1 MAKKKNKKVLNIVSI
16 IIGIISLILMLVFS
30 YAIYKLNMIPGKFL
44 IPVYILIFVIYTGL
58 LLTVFLP
65 KVKSK
70 IKVFSMIILVLFGV
84 IFGFAD
90 KYIFTTLNFM
100 DILDRDVLQKERYD
114 VYVLE
119 NSSYNKLE
127 DLKGKKVGL
136 YQSSNSEKACSEL
149 KNKIDF
155 EIIEYTDVEKMFESL
170 NNDEINAIIISSSVK
185 NLLDTELNDINIK
198 IKSIYNFKISIEK
211 NDIVK
216 VVNVTNTPFNVYI
229 AGGDGYGS
237 IDYTFNTDVN
247 MVATINPTTRKIL
260 LTSIPRDYYV
270 NLVGQGPNAYDKLTH
285 AGYYGIEESVKTVEK
300 LLDTDINY
308 YVKVNFST
316 IVGIVDA
323 IGGVDVYSD
332 ISFTT
337 SDGSYTFEEGYNY
350 MDGTKALRFARE
362 RKVFVTGDVQRIKN
376 QQRVLEAVIKKVSSS
391 TALISNYD
399 QILNSV
405 SENLDTNMPSKDI
418 SRLVKM
424 QLGDMRGWTIESQNA
439 VGTSQMGPTYT
450 FPTLEL
456 YTMLPDEECVNEL
469 RTRIKEYM
477 NWKDWYHAT

>member
-136 YQSSNSEKACSEL
+136 YQSLNSEKAGSEL

-155 EIIEYTDVEKMFESL
+155 EIIEYTDVEKMFGSL

-185 NLLDTELNDINIK
+185 NLLDTELNDINVK

-285 AGYYGIEESVKTVEK
+285 AGYYGIEESVKTVEN

-308 YVKVNFST
+308 YVKINFST
-316 IVGIVDA
+316 IQGIVDA

-332 ISFTT
+332 YDFYEQAYGLYHFTIGNNHL
-337 SDGSYTFEEGYNY
+337 DG
-350 MDGTKALRFARE
+350 KQALAFARE
-362 RKVFVTGDVQRIKN
+362 RKSFATGDVQRVKN
-376 QQRVLEAVIKKVSSS
+376 QQKVVEAIVNKVTSS
-391 TALISNYD
+391 TALISSYD
-399 QILNSV
+399 RILDSI

-424 QLGDMRGWTIESQNA
+424 QLNDMRGWTIESQNA
-439 VGTSQMGPTYT
+439 VGTGQMGPTYT
-450 FPTLEL
+450 FPTLNL
-456 YTMLPDEECVNEL
+456 YTMLPDKDSVNSL
-469 RTRIKEYM
+469 KLKINEYLG
-477 NWKDWYHAT
+477 K

>member
-100 DILDRDVLQKERYD
+100 DILDRDILQKERYD

-136 YQSSNSEKACSEL
+136 YQSSNSEKAGSEL
-149 KNKIDF
+149 KNKVNF

-185 NLLDTELNDINIK
+185 NLLDTELNDINVK

-216 VVNVTNTPFNVYI
+216 VVNVTNTPFNIYI

-285 AGYYGIEESVKTVEK
+285 AGYYGIEESVKTVEN

-308 YVKVNFST
+308 YVKINFST
-316 IVGIVDA
+316 IEGIVDA
-323 IGGVDVYSD
+323 IGGIDVYSD
-332 ISFTT
+332 FDFYEKAFGKYHFTV
-337 SDGSYTFEEGYNY
+337 GYNHL
-350 MDGTKALRFARE
+350 DGKQALAFARE
-362 RKVFVTGDVQRIKN
+362 RKSFAAGDVQRVKN
-376 QQRVLEAVIKKVSSS
+376 QQKVVEAIINKVTSS
-391 TALISNYD
+391 TALISSYD
-399 QILNSV
+399 RILDTV

-424 QLGDMRGWTIESQNA
+424 QRNDKRGWTIKSQNA

-450 FPTLEL
+450 FPTLNL
-456 YTMLPDEECVNEL
+456 YTMLPDEDSVNSL
-469 RTRIKEYM
+469 KAKINEYLG
-477 NWKDWYHAT
+477 K

>member
-30 YAIYKLNMIPGKFL
+30 YAIYKLNMIPGKYL
-44 IPVYILIFVIYTGL
+44 IPVYILIFIIYTGL

-70 IKVFSMIILVLFGV
+70 IKVISIVVLVLLGV

-136 YQSSNSEKACSEL
+136 YQSSNSEKAGSEL

-185 NLLDTELNDINIK
+185 NLLDTELNDINVK

-285 AGYYGIEESVKTVEK
+285 AGYYGIEESVKTVEN
-300 LLDTDINY
+300 LLDIDINY
-308 YVKVNFST
+308 YVKINFST
-316 IVGIVDA
+316 IEGIVDA

-332 ISFTT
+332 FDFYEKAFGKYHFTV
-337 SDGSYTFEEGYNY
+337 GYNHL
-350 MDGTKALRFARE
+350 DGKQALAFARE
-362 RKVFVTGDVQRIKN
+362 RKSFATGDVQRVKN
-376 QQRVLEAVIKKVSSS
+376 QQKVVEAIINKVTSS
-391 TALISNYD
+391 TALISSYD
-399 QILNSV
+399 RILDTV

-418 SRLVKM
+418 SRLVKI
-424 QLGDMRGWTIESQNA
+424 DMRGWTIESQNA

-450 FPTLEL
+450 FPTLNL
-456 YTMLPDEECVNEL
+456 YTMLPDEDSVNSL
-469 RTRIKEYM
+469 KAKIKEYLG
-477 NWKDWYHAT
+477 K

>member
-1 MAKKKNKKVLNIVSI
+1 MGKKKNKKMINIVSI
-16 IIGIISLILMLVFS
+16 IIGILSLILMLVFS

-44 IPVYILIFVIYTGL
+44 IPAYILIYTGL
-58 LLTVFLP
+58 LLTVILP
-65 KVKSK
+65 KVKTK
-70 IKVFSMIILVLFGV
+70 IKVISMVVLVLFGV

-100 DILDRDVLQKERYD
+100 DVIDRDVLQKERYD

-119 NSSYNKLE
+119 NSNYNKLE

-136 YQSSNSEKACSEL
+136 YQSSNSEKAGSEL
-149 KNKIDF
+149 KNKVNF

-185 NLLDTELNDINIK
+185 NLLDTELNDINVK

-270 NLVGQGPNAYDKLTH
+270 NLAGQGPNAYDKLTH
-285 AGYYGIEESVKTVEK
+285 AGYYGIEESVKTVEN

-308 YVKVNFST
+308 YVKINFST
-316 IVGIVDA
+316 IEGIVDA

-332 ISFTT
+332 YDFYEKAFGKYHFTV
-337 SDGSYTFEEGYNY
+337 GYNHLN
-350 MDGTKALRFARE
+350 GNQALAFARE
-362 RKVFVTGDVQRIKN
+362 RKSFATGDVQRVKN
-376 QQRVLEAVIKKVSSS
+376 QQKVVEAIVNKVTSS
-391 TALISNYD
+391 TALISSYD
-399 QILNSV
+399 RILDTV

-424 QLGDMRGWTIESQNA
+424 QLNDMRGWTIESQNA
-439 VGTSQMGPTYT
+439 VGTGQMGPTYT
-450 FPTLEL
+450 FPTLNL
-456 YTMLPDEECVNEL
+456 YTMLPDEDSVNSL
-469 RTRIKEYM
+469 KAKINEYLG
-477 NWKDWYHAT
+477 K

>member
-136 YQSSNSEKACSEL
+136 YQSLNSEKAGSEL

-155 EIIEYTDVEKMFESL
+155 EIIEYTDVEKMFGSL

-185 NLLDTELNDINIK
+185 NLLDTELNDINVK

-285 AGYYGIEESVKTVEK
+285 AGYYGIEESVKTVEN

-308 YVKVNFST
+308 YVKTNFST
-316 IVGIVDA
+316 IQGIVDA

-332 ISFTT
+332 YDFYEQAYGLYHFTIGNNHL
-337 SDGSYTFEEGYNY
+337 DG
-350 MDGTKALRFARE
+350 KQALAFARE
-362 RKVFVTGDVQRIKN
+362 RKSFATGDVQRVKN
-376 QQRVLEAVIKKVSSS
+376 QQKVVDAIVNKVTSS
-391 TALISNYD
+391 TALISSYD
-399 QILNSV
+399 RILDSV

-424 QLGDMRGWTIESQNA
+424 QLNDMRGWTIESQNA
-439 VGTSQMGPTYT
+439 VGTGQMGPTYT
-450 FPTLEL
+450 FPTLNL
-456 YTMLPDEECVNEL
+456 YTMLPDKDSVNSL
-469 RTRIKEYM
+469 KLKINEYLG
-477 NWKDWYHAT
+477 K

>member
-16 IIGIISLILMLVFS
+16 IIGIISLILMLAFS

-44 IPVYILIFVIYTGL
+44 IPVYILIFIIYTGL

-70 IKVFSMIILVLFGV
+70 IKVISIVVLVLFGV

-100 DILDRDVLQKERYD
+100 DILDREVLQKERYD

-136 YQSSNSEKACSEL
+136 YQSSNSEKAGSEL

-155 EIIEYTDVEKMFESL
+155 EIIEYTDIEKMFESL

-185 NLLDTELNDINIK
+185 NLLDTELNDINVK

-285 AGYYGIEESVKTVEK
+285 AGYYGIEESVKTVEN
-300 LLDTDINY
+300 LLDIDINY
-308 YVKVNFST
+308 YVKINFST
-316 IVGIVDA
+316 IEGIVDA

-332 ISFTT
+332 FDFYEKAFGKYHFTV
-337 SDGSYTFEEGYNY
+337 GYNHLN
-350 MDGTKALRFARE
+350 GNQALAFARE
-362 RKVFVTGDVQRIKN
+362 RKSFSTGDVQRVKN
-376 QQRVLEAVIKKVSSS
+376 QQKIVEAIINKVTSS
-391 TALISNYD
+391 TALISSYD
-399 QILNSV
+399 RILDTI

-424 QLGDMRGWTIESQNA
+424 QLNDMRGWTIESQNA
-439 VGTSQMGPTYT
+439 VGTGQMGPTYT
-450 FPTLEL
+450 FPTLNL
-456 YTMLPDEECVNEL
+456 YTMLPDEASVNSL
-469 RTRIKEYM
+469 KAKINEYLG
-477 NWKDWYHAT
+477 K

>member
-44 IPVYILIFVIYTGL
+44 IPAYILIFIIYTGL

-70 IKVFSMIILVLFGV
+70 IKVISIVVLVLFGV

-100 DILDRDVLQKERYD
+100 DILDRDILQKERYD

-136 YQSSNSEKACSEL
+136 YQSSNSEKAGSEL
-149 KNKIDF
+149 KNKVNF

-185 NLLDTELNDINIK
+185 NLLDTELNDINVK

-285 AGYYGIEESVKTVEK
+285 AGYYGIEESVKTVEN

-308 YVKVNFST
+308 YVKINFST
-316 IVGIVDA
+316 IEGIVDA

-332 ISFTT
+332 YDFYEKAFGKSHFTV
-337 SDGSYTFEEGYNY
+337 GYNHL
-350 MDGTKALRFARE
+350 DGKQALAFARE
-362 RKVFVTGDVQRIKN
+362 RKSFATGDVQRVKN
-376 QQRVLEAVIKKVSSS
+376 QQKVVEAIINKVTSS
-391 TALISNYD
+391 TALISSYD
-399 QILNSV
+399 RILDTV

-424 QLGDMRGWTIESQNA
+424 QLNDMRGWTIESQNA

-450 FPTLEL
+450 FPTLNL
-456 YTMLPDEECVNEL
+456 YTMLPDEDSVNSL
-469 RTRIKEYM
+469 KAKIKEYLG
-477 NWKDWYHAT
+477 K

>member
-136 YQSSNSEKACSEL
+136 YQSLNSEKAGSEL

-185 NLLDTELNDINIK
+185 NLLDTELNDINVK

-285 AGYYGIEESVKTVEK
+285 AGYYGIEESVKTVEN

-308 YVKVNFST
+308 YVKINFST
-316 IVGIVDA
+316 IQGIVDA

-332 ISFTT
+332 YDFYEQAYGLYHFTIGNNHL
-337 SDGSYTFEEGYNY
+337 DG
-350 MDGTKALRFARE
+350 KQALAFARE
-362 RKVFVTGDVQRIKN
+362 RKSFATGDVQRVKN
-376 QQRVLEAVIKKVSSS
+376 QQKVVEAIVNKVTSS
-391 TALISNYD
+391 TALISSYD
-399 QILNSV
+399 RILDSV

-424 QLGDMRGWTIESQNA
+424 QLNDMRGWTIESQNA
-439 VGTSQMGPTYT
+439 VGTGQMGPTYT
-450 FPTLEL
+450 FPTLNL
-456 YTMLPDEECVNEL
+456 YTMLPDKDSVNSL
-469 RTRIKEYM
+469 KLKINEYLG
-477 NWKDWYHAT
+477 K

>member
-136 YQSSNSEKACSEL
+136 YQSSNSEKAGSEL

-185 NLLDTELNDINIK
+185 NLLDTELNDINVK

-285 AGYYGIEESVKTVEK
+285 AGYYGIEESVKTVEN

-308 YVKVNFST
+308 YVKINFST
-316 IVGIVDA
+316 IEGIVDA

-332 ISFTT
+332 YDFYEKAFGKYHFTIGNNHL
-337 SDGSYTFEEGYNY
+337 DG
-350 MDGTKALRFARE
+350 KQALAFARE
-362 RKVFVTGDVQRIKN
+362 RKSFATGDVQRVKN
-376 QQRVLEAVIKKVSSS
+376 QQKVVEAIINKVTSS
-391 TALISNYD
+391 TALISSYD
-399 QILNSV
+399 RILDTV

-424 QLGDMRGWTIESQNA
+424 QLNDMRGWTIESQNA

-450 FPTLEL
+450 FPTLNL
-456 YTMLPDEECVNEL
+456 YTMLPDEDSVNSL
-469 RTRIKEYM
+469 KAKIKEYLGE
-477 NWKDWYHAT
+477 

>member
-1 MAKKKNKKVLNIVSI
+1 MAKKKNKKVLNIISI

-44 IPVYILIFVIYTGL
+44 ISVYILIFVIYTGL

-127 DLKGKKVGL
+127 DLKGKKAGL
-136 YQSSNSEKACSEL
+136 YQSLNSEKAGSEL

-185 NLLDTELNDINIK
+185 NLLDTELNDINVK

-285 AGYYGIEESVKTVEK
+285 AGYYGIEESVKTVEN
-300 LLDTDINY
+300 LLDIDINY
-308 YVKVNFST
+308 YVKINFST
-316 IVGIVDA
+316 IQGIVDA

-332 ISFTT
+332 YDFYEQAYGLYHFTIGNNHL
-337 SDGSYTFEEGYNY
+337 DG
-350 MDGTKALRFARE
+350 KQALAFARE
-362 RKVFVTGDVQRIKN
+362 RKSFATGDVQRVKN
-376 QQRVLEAVIKKVSSS
+376 QQKVVEAIVNKVTSS
-391 TALISNYD
+391 TALISSYD
-399 QILNSV
+399 RILDSV

-424 QLGDMRGWTIESQNA
+424 QLNDMRGWTIESQNA
-439 VGTSQMGPTYT
+439 VGTGQMGPTYT
-450 FPTLEL
+450 FPTLNL
-456 YTMLPDEECVNEL
+456 YTMLPDKDSVNSL
-469 RTRIKEYM
+469 KLKINEYLG
-477 NWKDWYHAT
+477 K

>member
-44 IPVYILIFVIYTGL
+44 IPAYILIFIIYTGL

-70 IKVFSMIILVLFGV
+70 IKVISIVVLVLFGV

-136 YQSSNSEKACSEL
+136 YQSSNSEKAGSEL

-185 NLLDTELNDINIK
+185 NLLDTELNDINVK

-285 AGYYGIEESVKTVEK
+285 AGYYGIEESVKTVEN
-300 LLDTDINY
+300 LLDIDINY
-308 YVKVNFST
+308 YVKINFST
-316 IVGIVDA
+316 IEGIVDA

-332 ISFTT
+332 FDFYEKAFGKYHFTV
-337 SDGSYTFEEGYNY
+337 GYNHL
-350 MDGTKALRFARE
+350 DGKQALAFARE
-362 RKVFVTGDVQRIKN
+362 RKSFATGDVQRVKN
-376 QQRVLEAVIKKVSSS
+376 QQKVVEAIINKVTSS
-391 TALISNYD
+391 TALISSYD
-399 QILNSV
+399 RILDTV

-424 QLGDMRGWTIESQNA
+424 QLNDMRGWTIESQNA

-450 FPTLEL
+450 FPTLNL
-456 YTMLPDEECVNEL
+456 YTMLPDEDSVNSL
-469 RTRIKEYM
+469 KAKIKEYLG
-477 NWKDWYHAT
+477 K

>member
-44 IPVYILIFVIYTGL
+44 IPVYILIFIIYTGL

-70 IKVFSMIILVLFGV
+70 IKVISIVVLVLFGV

-136 YQSSNSEKACSEL
+136 YQSSNSEKAGSEL

-285 AGYYGIEESVKTVEK
+285 AGYYGIEESVKTVEN
-300 LLDTDINY
+300 LLDIDINY
-308 YVKVNFST
+308 YVKINFST
-316 IVGIVDA
+316 IEGIVDA

-332 ISFTT
+332 FDFYEKAFGKYHFTIGNNHL
-337 SDGSYTFEEGYNY
+337 DG
-350 MDGTKALRFARE
+350 KQALAFARE
-362 RKVFVTGDVQRIKN
+362 RKSFATGDVQRVKN
-376 QQRVLEAVIKKVSSS
+376 QQKVVEAIINKVTSS
-391 TALISNYD
+391 TALISSYD
-399 QILNSV
+399 RILDTV

-424 QLGDMRGWTIESQNA
+424 QLNDMRGWTIKSQNA

-450 FPTLEL
+450 FPTLNL
-456 YTMLPDEECVNEL
+456 YTMLPDEDSVNSL
-469 RTRIKEYM
+469 KAKINEYLG
-477 NWKDWYHAT
+477 K

>member
-44 IPVYILIFVIYTGL
+44 IPAYILIFVIYTGL

-70 IKVFSMIILVLFGV
+70 IKVISMVVLVLFGV

-100 DILDRDVLQKERYD
+100 DILDRDILQKERYD

-119 NSSYNKLE
+119 NSGYNKLE

-136 YQSSNSEKACSEL
+136 YQSSNSEKAGSEL
-149 KNKIDF
+149 KNKVDF

-185 NLLDTELNDINIK
+185 NLLDTELNDINVK

-216 VVNVTNTPFNVYI
+216 LVNVTNTPFNVYI

-285 AGYYGIEESVKTVEK
+285 AGYYGIEESVKTVEN

-308 YVKVNFST
+308 YVKINFST
-316 IVGIVDA
+316 IEGIVDA
-323 IGGVDVYSD
+323 ISGIDVYSD
-332 ISFTT
+332 FDFYEKAFGKYHFTV
-337 SDGSYTFEEGYNY
+337 GYNHL
-350 MDGTKALRFARE
+350 DGKQALAFARE
-362 RKVFVTGDVQRIKN
+362 RKSFAAGDVQRVKN
-376 QQRVLEAVIKKVSSS
+376 QQKVVEAIINKVTSS
-391 TALISNYD
+391 TALISSYD
-399 QILNSV
+399 RILDTV

-424 QLGDMRGWTIESQNA
+424 QLNDMRGWTIKSQNA

-450 FPTLEL
+450 FPTLNL
-456 YTMLPDEECVNEL
+456 YTMLPDEDSVNSL
-469 RTRIKEYM
+469 KTKINEYLG
-477 NWKDWYHAT
+477 K

>member
-30 YAIYKLNMIPGKFL
+30 YAIYKLNMIPGKYL
-44 IPVYILIFVIYTGL
+44 IPVYILIFIIYTGL

-70 IKVFSMIILVLFGV
+70 IKVISIVVLVLLGV

-136 YQSSNSEKACSEL
+136 YQSSNSEKAGSEL

-185 NLLDTELNDINIK
+185 NLLDTELNDINVK

-285 AGYYGIEESVKTVEK
+285 AGYYGIEESVKTVEN
-300 LLDTDINY
+300 LLDIDINY
-308 YVKVNFST
+308 YVKINFST
-316 IVGIVDA
+316 IEGIVDA

-332 ISFTT
+332 FDFYEKAFGKYHFTV
-337 SDGSYTFEEGYNY
+337 GYNHL
-350 MDGTKALRFARE
+350 DGKQALAFARE
-362 RKVFVTGDVQRIKN
+362 RKSFATGDVQRVKN
-376 QQRVLEAVIKKVSSS
+376 QQKVVEAIINKVTSS
-391 TALISNYD
+391 TALISSYD
-399 QILNSV
+399 RILDTL
-405 SENLDTNMPSKDI
+405 SEKLDTNMPSKDI

-424 QLGDMRGWTIESQNA
+424 QLNDMRGWTIESQNA

-450 FPTLEL
+450 FPTLNL
-456 YTMLPDEECVNEL
+456 YTMLPDEDSVNSL
-469 RTRIKEYM
+469 KAKIKEYLG
-477 NWKDWYHAT
+477 K

>member
-44 IPVYILIFVIYTGL
+44 IPVYILIFIIYTGL

-70 IKVFSMIILVLFGV
+70 IKVISIVVLVLLGV

-100 DILDRDVLQKERYD
+100 DILDRDILQKERYD

-136 YQSSNSEKACSEL
+136 YQSSNSEKAGSEL
-149 KNKIDF
+149 KNKVNF

-185 NLLDTELNDINIK
+185 NLLDTELNDINVK

-285 AGYYGIEESVKTVEK
+285 AGYYGIEESVKTVEN
-300 LLDTDINY
+300 LLDIDINY
-308 YVKVNFST
+308 YVKINFST
-316 IVGIVDA
+316 IEGIVDA
-323 IGGVDVYSD
+323 IGGVDVSSD
-332 ISFTT
+332 YDFYEKAFGKYHFTV
-337 SDGSYTFEEGYNY
+337 GYNHL
-350 MDGTKALRFARE
+350 DGKQALAFARE
-362 RKVFVTGDVQRIKN
+362 RKSFAAGDVQRVKN
-376 QQRVLEAVIKKVSSS
+376 QQKVVEAIINKVTSS
-391 TALISNYD
+391 TALISSYD
-399 QILNSV
+399 RILDTV

-424 QLGDMRGWTIESQNA
+424 QLNDMRGWTIKSQNA

-450 FPTLEL
+450 FPTLNL
-456 YTMLPDEECVNEL
+456 YTMLPDEDSVNSL
-469 RTRIKEYM
+469 KAKINEYLG
-477 NWKDWYHAT
+477 K

>member
-44 IPVYILIFVIYTGL
+44 IPAYILIFIIYTGL

-70 IKVFSMIILVLFGV
+70 IKVISIVVLVLFGV

-100 DILDRDVLQKERYD
+100 DILDRDILQKEKYD

-136 YQSSNSEKACSEL
+136 YQSSNSEKAGSEL
-149 KNKIDF
+149 KNKVNF

-185 NLLDTELNDINIK
+185 NLLDTELNDINVK

-285 AGYYGIEESVKTVEK
+285 AGYYGIEESVKTVEN

-308 YVKVNFST
+308 YVKINFST
-316 IVGIVDA
+316 IEGIVDA

-332 ISFTT
+332 FDFYEKAFGKYHFTV
-337 SDGSYTFEEGYNY
+337 GYNHL
-350 MDGTKALRFARE
+350 DGKQALAFARE
-362 RKVFVTGDVQRIKN
+362 RKSFATGDVQRVKN
-376 QQRVLEAVIKKVSSS
+376 QQKVVEAIINKVTSS
-391 TALISNYD
+391 TALISSYD
-399 QILNSV
+399 RILDTV

-424 QLGDMRGWTIESQNA
+424 QLNDMRGWTIESQNA

-450 FPTLEL
+450 FPTLNL
-456 YTMLPDEECVNEL
+456 YTMLPDEDSVNSL
-469 RTRIKEYM
+469 KAKIKEYLG
-477 NWKDWYHAT
+477 K

>member
-136 YQSSNSEKACSEL
+136 YQSSNSEKAGSEL

-185 NLLDTELNDINIK
+185 NLLDTELNDINVK

-285 AGYYGIEESVKTVEK
+285 AGYYGIEESVKTVEN

-308 YVKVNFST
+308 YVKINFST
-316 IVGIVDA
+316 IEGIVDA

-332 ISFTT
+332 YDFYEKAFGKYHFTV
-337 SDGSYTFEEGYNY
+337 GYNHLN
-350 MDGTKALRFARE
+350 GNQALAFARE
-362 RKVFVTGDVQRIKN
+362 RKSFATGDVQRVKN
-376 QQRVLEAVIKKVSSS
+376 QQKVVEAIINKVTSS

-399 QILNSV
+399 RILDTV

-424 QLGDMRGWTIESQNA
+424 QLNDMRGWTIESQNA

-450 FPTLEL
+450 FPTLNL
-456 YTMLPDEECVNEL
+456 YTMLPDEDSVNSL
-469 RTRIKEYM
+469 KAKINKYLG
-477 NWKDWYHAT
+477 K

>member
-44 IPVYILIFVIYTGL
+44 IPAYILIFIIYTGL

-70 IKVFSMIILVLFGV
+70 IKVISIVVLVLFGV

-100 DILDRDVLQKERYD
+100 DILDRDILQKERYD

-136 YQSSNSEKACSEL
+136 YQSSNSEKAGSKL
-149 KNKIDF
+149 KNKVNF

-185 NLLDTELNDINIK
+185 NLLDTELNDINVK

-285 AGYYGIEESVKTVEK
+285 AGYYGIEESVKTVEN

-308 YVKVNFST
+308 YVKINFST
-316 IVGIVDA
+316 IEGIVDA
-323 IGGVDVYSD
+323 IGGVDVYSEYE
-332 ISFTT
+332 FTA
-337 SDGSYTFEEGYNY
+337 SDGTYSYVKGYQHL
-350 MDGTKALRFARE
+350 DGKKALRFARE
-362 RKVFVTGDVQRIKN
+362 RKSFATGDVQRVKN
-376 QQRVLEAVIKKVSSS
+376 QQKVVEAMINKITSS
-391 TALISNYD
+391 TALISSYD
-399 QILNSV
+399 RILDSV

-424 QLGDMRGWTIESQNA
+424 QLNDMRGWTIESQNA
-439 VGTSQMGPTYT
+439 VGTGQMGPTYT
-450 FPTLEL
+450 FPTLNL
-456 YTMLPDEECVNEL
+456 YTMLPDKDSVNSL
-469 RTRIKEYM
+469 KLKINEYLG
-477 NWKDWYHAT
+477 K

>member
-44 IPVYILIFVIYTGL
+44 ISVYILIFVIYTGL

-136 YQSSNSEKACSEL
+136 YQSLNSEKAGSEL

-185 NLLDTELNDINIK
+185 NLLDTELNDINVK

-285 AGYYGIEESVKTVEK
+285 AGYYGIEESVKTVEN

-308 YVKVNFST
+308 YVKINFST
-316 IVGIVDA
+316 IEGIVDA
-323 IGGVDVYSD
+323 IGGIDVYSD
-332 ISFTT
+332 FDFYEKAFGKYHFTV
-337 SDGSYTFEEGYNY
+337 GYNHL
-350 MDGTKALRFARE
+350 DGKQALAFARE
-362 RKVFVTGDVQRIKN
+362 RKSFAAGDVQRVKN
-376 QQRVLEAVIKKVSSS
+376 QQKVVEAIINKVTSS
-391 TALISNYD
+391 TALISSYD
-399 QILNSV
+399 RILDTV

-424 QLGDMRGWTIESQNA
+424 QLNDMRGWTIKSQNA

-450 FPTLEL
+450 FPTLNL
-456 YTMLPDEECVNEL
+456 YTMLPDEDSVNSL
-469 RTRIKEYM
+469 KAKINEYLG
-477 NWKDWYHAT
+477 K

>member
-136 YQSSNSEKACSEL
+136 YQSSNSEKAGSEL

-185 NLLDTELNDINIK
+185 NLLDTELNDINVK

-285 AGYYGIEESVKTVEK
+285 AGYYGIEESVKTVEN

-308 YVKVNFST
+308 YVKINFST
-316 IVGIVDA
+316 IQGIVDA

-332 ISFTT
+332 YDFYEQAYGLYHFTIGNNHL
-337 SDGSYTFEEGYNY
+337 DG
-350 MDGTKALRFARE
+350 KQALAFARE
-362 RKVFVTGDVQRIKN
+362 RKSFATGDVQRVKN
-376 QQRVLEAVIKKVSSS
+376 QQKVVEAIVNKVTSS
-391 TALISNYD
+391 TALISSYD
-399 QILNSV
+399 RILDSV

-424 QLGDMRGWTIESQNA
+424 QLNDMRGWTIESQNA
-439 VGTSQMGPTYT
+439 VGTGQMGPTYT
-450 FPTLEL
+450 FPTLNL
-456 YTMLPDEECVNEL
+456 YTMLPDKDSVNSL
-469 RTRIKEYM
+469 KLKINEYLG
-477 NWKDWYHAT
+477 K

>member
-136 YQSSNSEKACSEL
+136 YQSLNSEKAGSEL

-185 NLLDTELNDINIK
+185 NLLDTELNDINVK

-285 AGYYGIEESVKTVEK
+285 AGYYGIEESVKTVEN
-300 LLDTDINY
+300 LLDIDINY
-308 YVKVNFST
+308 YVKINFST
-316 IVGIVDA
+316 IQGIVDA

-332 ISFTT
+332 YDFYEQAYGLYHFTIGNNHL
-337 SDGSYTFEEGYNY
+337 DG
-350 MDGTKALRFARE
+350 KQALAFARE
-362 RKVFVTGDVQRIKN
+362 RKSFATGDVQRVKN
-376 QQRVLEAVIKKVSSS
+376 QQKVVEAIVNKVTSS
-391 TALISNYD
+391 TALISSYD
-399 QILNSV
+399 RILDSV

-424 QLGDMRGWTIESQNA
+424 QLSDMRGWTIESQNA
-439 VGTSQMGPTYT
+439 VGTGQMGPTYT
-450 FPTLEL
+450 FPTLNL
-456 YTMLPDEECVNEL
+456 YTMLPDKDSVNSL
-469 RTRIKEYM
+469 KLKINEYLG
-477 NWKDWYHAT
+477 K

>member
-44 IPVYILIFVIYTGL
+44 IPAYILIFIIYTGL

-70 IKVFSMIILVLFGV
+70 IKVISIVALVLFGV

-100 DILDRDVLQKERYD
+100 DILDRDILQKERYD

-136 YQSSNSEKACSEL
+136 YQSSNSEKAGSEL
-149 KNKIDF
+149 KNKVNF

-185 NLLDTELNDINIK
+185 NLLDTELNDINVK

-285 AGYYGIEESVKTVEK
+285 AGYYGIEESVKTVEN

-308 YVKVNFST
+308 YVKINFST
-316 IVGIVDA
+316 IEGIVDA
-323 IGGVDVYSD
+323 IGGVDVYSEYE
-332 ISFTT
+332 FTA
-337 SDGSYTFEEGYNY
+337 SDGTYSYVKGYQHL
-350 MDGTKALRFARE
+350 DGKKALRFARE
-362 RKVFVTGDVQRIKN
+362 RKSFATGDVQRVKN
-376 QQRVLEAVIKKVSSS
+376 QQKVVEAMINKITSS
-391 TALISNYD
+391 TALISSYD
-399 QILNSV
+399 RILDSV
-405 SENLDTNMPSKDI
+405 SDNLDTNMPSKDI

-424 QLGDMRGWTIESQNA
+424 QLNDMRGWTIESQNA
-439 VGTSQMGPTYT
+439 VGTGQMGPTYT
-450 FPTLEL
+450 FPTLNL
-456 YTMLPDEECVNEL
+456 YTMLPDKDSVNSL
-469 RTRIKEYM
+469 KLKINEYLG
-477 NWKDWYHAT
+477 K

>member
-16 IIGIISLILMLVFS
+16 IIGIISLILMLAFS

-44 IPVYILIFVIYTGL
+44 IPVYILIFIIYTGL

-70 IKVFSMIILVLFGV
+70 IKVISIVVLVLFGV

-100 DILDRDVLQKERYD
+100 DILDREVLQKERYD

-136 YQSSNSEKACSEL
+136 YQSSNSEKAGSEL

-155 EIIEYTDVEKMFESL
+155 EIIEYTDIEKMFESL

-185 NLLDTELNDINIK
+185 NLLDTELNDINVK

-285 AGYYGIEESVKTVEK
+285 AGYYGIEESVKTVEN
-300 LLDTDINY
+300 LLDIDINY
-308 YVKVNFST
+308 YVKINFST
-316 IVGIVDA
+316 IEGIVDA
-323 IGGVDVYSD
+323 IGGVDVYSEYE
-332 ISFTT
+332 FTA
-337 SDGSYTFEEGYNY
+337 SDGTYSYVKGYQHL
-350 MDGTKALRFARE
+350 DGKKALRFARE
-362 RKVFVTGDVQRIKN
+362 RKSFATGDVQRVKN
-376 QQRVLEAVIKKVSSS
+376 QQKVVEAMINKITSS
-391 TALISNYD
+391 TALISSYD
-399 QILNSV
+399 RILDSV

-424 QLGDMRGWTIESQNA
+424 QLNDMRGWTIESQNA
-439 VGTSQMGPTYT
+439 VGTGQMGPTYT
-450 FPTLEL
+450 FPTLNL
-456 YTMLPDEECVNEL
+456 YTMLPDEDSVNSL
-469 RTRIKEYM
+469 KLKINEYLG
-477 NWKDWYHAT
+477 K

>member
-44 IPVYILIFVIYTGL
+44 IPAYILIFIIYTGL

-84 IFGFAD
+84 IFGFSD

-136 YQSSNSEKACSEL
+136 YQSSNSEKAGSEL

-185 NLLDTELNDINIK
+185 NLLDTELNDINVK

-285 AGYYGIEESVKTVEK
+285 AGYYGIEESVKTVEN

-308 YVKVNFST
+308 YVKINFST
-316 IVGIVDA
+316 IQGIVDA

-332 ISFTT
+332 YDFYEQAYGLYHFTIGNNHL
-337 SDGSYTFEEGYNY
+337 DG
-350 MDGTKALRFARE
+350 KQALAFARE
-362 RKVFVTGDVQRIKN
+362 RKSFATGDVQRVKN
-376 QQRVLEAVIKKVSSS
+376 QQKVVEAIVNKVTSS
-391 TALISNYD
+391 TALISSYD
-399 QILNSV
+399 RILDSV

-424 QLGDMRGWTIESQNA
+424 QLNDMRGWTIESQNA
-439 VGTSQMGPTYT
+439 VGTGQMGPTYT
-450 FPTLEL
+450 FPTLNL
-456 YTMLPDEECVNEL
+456 YTMLPDKDSVNSL
-469 RTRIKEYM
+469 KLKINEYLG
-477 NWKDWYHAT
+477 K

>member
-44 IPVYILIFVIYTGL
+44 IPAYILIFIIYTGL

-136 YQSSNSEKACSEL
+136 YQSSNSEKAGSEL

-185 NLLDTELNDINIK
+185 NLLDTELNDINVK

-285 AGYYGIEESVKTVEK
+285 AGYYGIEESVKTVEN
-300 LLDTDINY
+300 LLDIDINY
-308 YVKVNFST
+308 YVKINFST
-316 IVGIVDA
+316 IEGIVDA

-332 ISFTT
+332 FDFYEKAFGKYHFTV
-337 SDGSYTFEEGYNY
+337 GYNHL
-350 MDGTKALRFARE
+350 DGKQALAFARE
-362 RKVFVTGDVQRIKN
+362 RKSFATGDVQRVKN
-376 QQRVLEAVIKKVSSS
+376 QQKVVEAIINKVTSS
-391 TALISNYD
+391 TALISSYD
-399 QILNSV
+399 RILDTV

-424 QLGDMRGWTIESQNA
+424 QLNDMRGWTIESQNA

-450 FPTLEL
+450 FPTLNL
-456 YTMLPDEECVNEL
+456 YTMLPDEDSVNSL
-469 RTRIKEYM
+469 KAKIKEYLG
-477 NWKDWYHAT
+477 K

>member
-44 IPVYILIFVIYTGL
+44 IPVYILIFIIYTGL

-70 IKVFSMIILVLFGV
+70 IKVISIVVLVLFGV

-100 DILDRDVLQKERYD
+100 DILDRDILQKERYD

-136 YQSSNSEKACSEL
+136 YQSSNSEKAGSEL
-149 KNKIDF
+149 KNKVNF

-185 NLLDTELNDINIK
+185 NLLDTELNDINVK

-285 AGYYGIEESVKTVEK
+285 AGYYGIEESVKTVEN

-308 YVKVNFST
+308 YVKINFST
-316 IVGIVDA
+316 IEGIVDA
-323 IGGVDVYSD
+323 IGGIDVYSD
-332 ISFTT
+332 FDFYEKAFGKYHFTV
-337 SDGSYTFEEGYNY
+337 GYNHL
-350 MDGTKALRFARE
+350 DGKQALAFARE
-362 RKVFVTGDVQRIKN
+362 RKSFAAGDVQRVKN
-376 QQRVLEAVIKKVSSS
+376 QQKVVEAIINKVTSS
-391 TALISNYD
+391 TALISSYD
-399 QILNSV
+399 RILDTV

-424 QLGDMRGWTIESQNA
+424 QLNDMRGWTIKSQNA

-450 FPTLEL
+450 FPTLNL
-456 YTMLPDEECVNEL
+456 YTMLPDEDSVNSL
-469 RTRIKEYM
+469 KAKINEYLG
-477 NWKDWYHAT
+477 K

>member
-1 MAKKKNKKVLNIVSI
+1 
-16 IIGIISLILMLVFS
+16 
-30 YAIYKLNMIPGKFL
+30 
-44 IPVYILIFVIYTGL
+44 
-58 LLTVFLP
+58 
-65 KVKSK
+65 
-70 IKVFSMIILVLFGV
+70 
-84 IFGFAD
+84 
-90 KYIFTTLNFM
+90 M

-136 YQSSNSEKACSEL
+136 YQSSNSEKAGSEL

-185 NLLDTELNDINIK
+185 NLLDTELNDINVK

-285 AGYYGIEESVKTVEK
+285 AGYYGIEESVKTVEN
-300 LLDTDINY
+300 LLDIDINY
-308 YVKVNFST
+308 YVKINFST
-316 IVGIVDA
+316 IEGIVDA

-332 ISFTT
+332 FDFYEKAFGKYHFTV
-337 SDGSYTFEEGYNY
+337 GYNHL
-350 MDGTKALRFARE
+350 DGKQALAFARE
-362 RKVFVTGDVQRIKN
+362 RKSFATGDVQRVKN
-376 QQRVLEAVIKKVSSS
+376 QQKVVEAIINKVTSS
-391 TALISNYD
+391 TALISSYD
-399 QILNSV
+399 RILDTV

-424 QLGDMRGWTIESQNA
+424 QLNDMRGWTIESQNA
-439 VGTSQMGPTYT
+439 VGTGQMGPTYT
-450 FPTLEL
+450 FPTLNL
-456 YTMLPDEECVNEL
+456 YTMLPDKDSVNSL
-469 RTRIKEYM
+469 KLKINEYLG
-477 NWKDWYHAT
+477 K

>member
-30 YAIYKLNMIPGKFL
+30 YAIYKLNMIPGKYL
-44 IPVYILIFVIYTGL
+44 IPVYILIFIIYTGL

-70 IKVFSMIILVLFGV
+70 IKVISIVVLVLLGV

-136 YQSSNSEKACSEL
+136 YQSSNSEKAGSEL

-185 NLLDTELNDINIK
+185 NLLDTELNDINVK

-285 AGYYGIEESVKTVEK
+285 AGYYGIEESVKTVEN
-300 LLDTDINY
+300 LLDIDINY
-308 YVKVNFST
+308 YVKINFST
-316 IVGIVDA
+316 IQGIVDA

-332 ISFTT
+332 YDFYEQAYGLYHFTIGNNHL
-337 SDGSYTFEEGYNY
+337 DG
-350 MDGTKALRFARE
+350 KQALAFARE
-362 RKVFVTGDVQRIKN
+362 RKSFATGDVQRVKN
-376 QQRVLEAVIKKVSSS
+376 QQKVVEAIVNKVTSS
-391 TALISNYD
+391 TALISSYD
-399 QILNSV
+399 RILDSV

-424 QLGDMRGWTIESQNA
+424 QLNDMRGWTIESQNA
-439 VGTSQMGPTYT
+439 VGTGQMGPTYT
-450 FPTLEL
+450 FPTLNL
-456 YTMLPDEECVNEL
+456 YTMLPDKDSVNSL
-469 RTRIKEYM
+469 KLKINEYLG
-477 NWKDWYHAT
+477 K

>member
-136 YQSSNSEKACSEL
+136 YQSLNSEKAGSEL

-185 NLLDTELNDINIK
+185 NLLDTELNDINVK

-216 VVNVTNTPFNVYI
+216 VVNLTNTPFNVYI

-285 AGYYGIEESVKTVEK
+285 AGYYGIEESVKTVEN
-300 LLDTDINY
+300 LLDIDINY
-308 YVKVNFST
+308 YVKINFST
-316 IVGIVDA
+316 IEGIVDA

-332 ISFTT
+332 FDFYEKTFGKYHFTV
-337 SDGSYTFEEGYNY
+337 GYNHL
-350 MDGTKALRFARE
+350 DGKQALAFARE
-362 RKVFVTGDVQRIKN
+362 RKSFATGDVQRVKN
-376 QQRVLEAVIKKVSSS
+376 QQKVVEAIINKVTSS
-391 TALISNYD
+391 TALISSYD
-399 QILNSV
+399 RILDTV

-424 QLGDMRGWTIESQNA
+424 QLNDMRGWTIESQNA

-450 FPTLEL
+450 FPTLNL
-456 YTMLPDEECVNEL
+456 YTMLPDEDSVNSL
-469 RTRIKEYM
+469 KAKIKEYLG
-477 NWKDWYHAT
+477 K

>member
-1 MAKKKNKKVLNIVSI
+1 MEKKKNKKIINIVSI
-16 IIGIISLILMLVFS
+16 VIGVISLSLMLVFS

-44 IPVYILIFVIYTGL
+44 IPAYILIFVIYTGL

-70 IKVFSMIILVLFGV
+70 IKIISIIVLVLFGAV
-84 IFGFAD
+84 FGFAD

-119 NSSYNKLE
+119 NSGYNKLE

-136 YQSSNSEKACSEL
+136 YQSSNSEKAGSEL
-149 KNKIDF
+149 KNKVDF

-185 NLLDTELNDINIK
+185 NLLDTELNDINVK

-285 AGYYGIEESVKTVEK
+285 AGYYGIEESVKTVEN

-308 YVKVNFST
+308 YVKINFST
-316 IVGIVDA
+316 IEGIVDA

-332 ISFTT
+332 FDFYEKAFGKYHFTV
-337 SDGSYTFEEGYNY
+337 GYNHL
-350 MDGTKALRFARE
+350 DGKQALAFARE
-362 RKVFVTGDVQRIKN
+362 RKSFATGDVQRVKN
-376 QQRVLEAVIKKVSSS
+376 QQKVVEAIVNKVTSS
-391 TALISNYD
+391 TALISSYD
-399 QILNSV
+399 RILDSV

-424 QLGDMRGWTIESQNA
+424 QLNDMRGWTIESQNA
-439 VGTSQMGPTYT
+439 IGTGQMGPTYT
-450 FPTLEL
+450 FPTLNL
-456 YTMLPDEECVNEL
+456 YTMLPDEDSVNSL
-469 RTRIKEYM
+469 KLKINEYLG
-477 NWKDWYHAT
+477 K

>member
-44 IPVYILIFVIYTGL
+44 IPAYILIFIIYTGL

-70 IKVFSMIILVLFGV
+70 IKVISIVVLVLFGV

-100 DILDRDVLQKERYD
+100 DILDRDILQKERYD

-136 YQSSNSEKACSEL
+136 YQSSNSEKAGSEL
-149 KNKIDF
+149 KNKVKF

-185 NLLDTELNDINIK
+185 NLLDTELNDINVK

-285 AGYYGIEESVKTVEK
+285 AGYYGIEESVKTVEN
-300 LLDTDINY
+300 LLDIDINY
-308 YVKVNFST
+308 YVKINFST
-316 IVGIVDA
+316 IEGIVDA

-332 ISFTT
+332 FDFYEKAFGKYHFTV
-337 SDGSYTFEEGYNY
+337 GYNHL
-350 MDGTKALRFARE
+350 DGKQALAFARE
-362 RKVFVTGDVQRIKN
+362 RKSFATGDVQRVKN
-376 QQRVLEAVIKKVSSS
+376 QQKVVEAIINKVTSS
-391 TALISNYD
+391 TALISSYD
-399 QILNSV
+399 RILDTV

-424 QLGDMRGWTIESQNA
+424 QLNDMRGWTIESQNA

-450 FPTLEL
+450 FPTLNL
-456 YTMLPDEECVNEL
+456 YTMLPDEDSVNSL
-469 RTRIKEYM
+469 KAKIKEYLG
-477 NWKDWYHAT
+477 K

>member
-136 YQSSNSEKACSEL
+136 YQSSNSEKAGSEL

-185 NLLDTELNDINIK
+185 NLLDTELNDINVK

-285 AGYYGIEESVKTVEK
+285 AGYYGIEESVKTVEN

-308 YVKVNFST
+308 YVKINFST
-316 IVGIVDA
+316 IEGIVDA

-332 ISFTT
+332 YDFYEKAFGKYHFTV
-337 SDGSYTFEEGYNY
+337 GYNHLN
-350 MDGTKALRFARE
+350 GNQALAFARE
-362 RKVFVTGDVQRIKN
+362 RKSFATGDVQRVKN
-376 QQRVLEAVIKKVSSS
+376 QQKVVEAIINKVTSS

-399 QILNSV
+399 RILDTV

-424 QLGDMRGWTIESQNA
+424 QLNDMRGWTIESQNA

-450 FPTLEL
+450 FPTLNL
-456 YTMLPDEECVNEL
+456 YTMLPDEDSVNSL
-469 RTRIKEYM
+469 KTKINEYLG
-477 NWKDWYHAT
+477 K

>member
-136 YQSSNSEKACSEL
+136 YQSSNSEKAGSEL

-185 NLLDTELNDINIK
+185 NLLDTELNDINVK

-285 AGYYGIEESVKTVEK
+285 AGYYGIEESVKTVEN

-308 YVKVNFST
+308 YVKINFST
-316 IVGIVDA
+316 IQGIVDA

-332 ISFTT
+332 YDFYEQAYGLYHFTIGNNHL
-337 SDGSYTFEEGYNY
+337 DG
-350 MDGTKALRFARE
+350 KQALAFARE
-362 RKVFVTGDVQRIKN
+362 RKSFATGDVQRVKN
-376 QQRVLEAVIKKVSSS
+376 QQKVVEAIVNKVTSS
-391 TALISNYD
+391 TALISSYD
-399 QILNSV
+399 RILDSV

-424 QLGDMRGWTIESQNA
+424 QLSDMRGWTIESQNA
-439 VGTSQMGPTYT
+439 VGTGQMGPTYT
-450 FPTLEL
+450 FPTLNL
-456 YTMLPDEECVNEL
+456 YTMLPDKDSVNSL
-469 RTRIKEYM
+469 KLKINEYLG
-477 NWKDWYHAT
+477 K

>member
-16 IIGIISLILMLVFS
+16 IIGIISLILMLAFS

-44 IPVYILIFVIYTGL
+44 IPVYILIFIIYTGL

-70 IKVFSMIILVLFGV
+70 IKVISMIILVLFGV

-136 YQSSNSEKACSEL
+136 YQSSNSEKAGSEL

-185 NLLDTELNDINIK
+185 NLLDTELNDINVK

-285 AGYYGIEESVKTVEK
+285 AGYYGIEESVKTVEN

-308 YVKVNFST
+308 YVKINFST
-316 IVGIVDA
+316 IQGIVDA

-332 ISFTT
+332 YDFYEQAYGLYHFTIGNNHL
-337 SDGSYTFEEGYNY
+337 DG
-350 MDGTKALRFARE
+350 KQALAFARE
-362 RKVFVTGDVQRIKN
+362 RKSFATGDVQRVKN
-376 QQRVLEAVIKKVSSS
+376 QQKVVEAIVNKVTSS
-391 TALISNYD
+391 TALISSYD
-399 QILNSV
+399 RILDSV

-424 QLGDMRGWTIESQNA
+424 QLNDMRGWTIESQNA
-439 VGTSQMGPTYT
+439 VGTGQMGPTYT
-450 FPTLEL
+450 FPTLNL
-456 YTMLPDEECVNEL
+456 YTMLPDKDSVNSL
-469 RTRIKEYM
+469 KLKINEYLG
-477 NWKDWYHAT
+477 K

>member
-136 YQSSNSEKACSEL
+136 YQSLNSEKAGSEL
-149 KNKIDF
+149 KNKVNF

-185 NLLDTELNDINIK
+185 NLLDTELNDINVK

-285 AGYYGIEESVKTVEK
+285 AGYYGIEESVKTVEN

-308 YVKVNFST
+308 YVKINFST
-316 IVGIVDA
+316 IEGIVDA

-332 ISFTT
+332 YDFYEQAYGLYHFTIGNNHL
-337 SDGSYTFEEGYNY
+337 DG
-350 MDGTKALRFARE
+350 KQALAFARE
-362 RKVFVTGDVQRIKN
+362 RKSFATGDVQRVKN
-376 QQRVLEAVIKKVSSS
+376 QQKVVEAIVNKVTSS
-391 TALISNYD
+391 TALISSYD
-399 QILNSV
+399 RILDSV

-424 QLGDMRGWTIESQNA
+424 QLNDMRGWTIESQNA
-439 VGTSQMGPTYT
+439 VGTGQMGPTYT
-450 FPTLEL
+450 FPTLNL
-456 YTMLPDEECVNEL
+456 YTMLPDKDSVNSL
-469 RTRIKEYM
+469 KLKINEYLG
-477 NWKDWYHAT
+477 K

>member
-44 IPVYILIFVIYTGL
+44 ISVYILIFVIYTGL

-136 YQSSNSEKACSEL
+136 YQSLNSEKAGSEL

-185 NLLDTELNDINIK
+185 NLLDTELNDINVK

-285 AGYYGIEESVKTVEK
+285 AGYYGIEESVKTVEN
-300 LLDTDINY
+300 LLDIDINY
-308 YVKVNFST
+308 YVKINFST
-316 IVGIVDA
+316 IQGIVDA

-332 ISFTT
+332 YDFYEQAYGLYHFTIGNNHL
-337 SDGSYTFEEGYNY
+337 DG
-350 MDGTKALRFARE
+350 KQALAFARE
-362 RKVFVTGDVQRIKN
+362 RKSFATGDVQRVKN
-376 QQRVLEAVIKKVSSS
+376 QQKVVEAIVNKVTSS
-391 TALISNYD
+391 TALISSYD
-399 QILNSV
+399 RILDSV

-424 QLGDMRGWTIESQNA
+424 QLNDMRGWTIESQNA
-439 VGTSQMGPTYT
+439 VGTGQMGPTYT
-450 FPTLEL
+450 FPTLNL
-456 YTMLPDEECVNEL
+456 YTMLPDKDSVNSL
-469 RTRIKEYM
+469 KLKINEYLG
-477 NWKDWYHAT
+477 K

>member
-136 YQSSNSEKACSEL
+136 YQSSNSEKAGSEL

-185 NLLDTELNDINIK
+185 NLLDTELNDINVK

-285 AGYYGIEESVKTVEK
+285 AGYYGIEESVKTVEN

-308 YVKVNFST
+308 YVKINFST
-316 IVGIVDA
+316 IQGIVDA

-332 ISFTT
+332 YDFYEQACGLYHFTIGNNHL
-337 SDGSYTFEEGYNY
+337 DG
-350 MDGTKALRFARE
+350 KQALAFARE
-362 RKVFVTGDVQRIKN
+362 RKSFATGDVQRVKN
-376 QQRVLEAVIKKVSSS
+376 QQKVVEAIVNKVTSS
-391 TALISNYD
+391 TALISSYD
-399 QILNSV
+399 RILDSV

-424 QLGDMRGWTIESQNA
+424 QLNDMRGWTIESQNA
-439 VGTSQMGPTYT
+439 VGTGQMGPTYT
-450 FPTLEL
+450 FPTLNL
-456 YTMLPDEECVNEL
+456 YTMLPDKDSVNSL
-469 RTRIKEYM
+469 KLKINEYLG
-477 NWKDWYHAT
+477 K